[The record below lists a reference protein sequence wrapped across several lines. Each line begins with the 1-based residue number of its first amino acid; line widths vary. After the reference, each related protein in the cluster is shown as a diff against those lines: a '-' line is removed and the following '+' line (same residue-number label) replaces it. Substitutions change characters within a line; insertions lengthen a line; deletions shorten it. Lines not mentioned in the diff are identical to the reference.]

1 MELAMTNNATQKPT
15 WTVLVFMA
23 ADTGDSFYQA
33 AMNDI
38 TEMTAAKFDDQVKV
52 VVHADAPSPWDT
64 KCWEIKAGVTMDP
77 RKVLALD
84 AESGKR
90 GCGHT
95 CLLDFV
101 GMYLSDPNYKA
112 DNYLLVLW
120 GHGEGID
127 WKEKVLGARTAQDIV
142 AKRFAP
148 GSGGV
153 MEVGALGRSLRQLAD
168 VTGIQRDQLVVGF
181 DACLMGMVEVYDEI
195 HEYVGWAVATSDE
208 IPQKGWPY
216 QDILD
221 RIGEIS
227 TPAGL
232 AKEIV
237 KTCADWYSLHIPES
251 RVSFSACDLADSHG
265 LSIATKELT
274 QELRARIKEGSL
286 RKAIREAR
294 DFAAD
299 LQESAYVDLYAFCS
313 ELKRKIVLQADKIG
327 LKQLYEK
334 ADKVVEVLNQFV
346 ILHSFSDE
354 YPYKYVMDSRGVAI
368 CFPESADLTGSL
380 PGIEINWGSYKELRF
395 SKDTKWPAF
404 IQESFDRRSNN

>member
-1 MELAMTNNATQKPT
+1 
-15 WTVLVFMA
+15 MA

-38 TEMTAAKFDDQVKV
+38 TEMTAAKFGDQVKV

-64 KCWEIKAGVTMDP
+64 KCWEIKAGVTMEP
-77 RKVLALD
+77 RKVVVLD
-84 AESGKR
+84 AEPGKR
-90 GCGHT
+90 GCGHK

-101 GMYLSDPNYKA
+101 RMYLSDPNYKA

-127 WKEKVLGARTAQDIV
+127 WKEKVLGAKIAQDIV

-168 VTGIQRDQLVVGF
+168 VTGIRPEQLVVGF

-216 QDILD
+216 KDILD
-221 RIGEIS
+221 RIGKVY
-227 TPAGL
+227 TPGGL
-232 AKEIV
+232 AEEIV
-237 KTCADWYSLHIPES
+237 KICAVWYSLHIPES
-251 RVSFSACDLADSHG
+251 RVSFSACNLADSYG

-274 QELRARIKEGSL
+274 KELLARINEGSL

-294 DFAAD
+294 NFAED

-313 ELKRKIVLQADKIG
+313 ELKRKIVSQADKIG
-327 LKQLYEK
+327 LKPLQDA
-334 ADKVVEVLNQFV
+334 ADKVVEVLNHFV
-346 ILHSFSDE
+346 VGYGFSDE
-354 YPYKYVMDSRGVAI
+354 YPHKYVDDSRGVSI
-368 CFPESADLTGSL
+368 CFPESAELTGSL
-380 PGIEINWGSYKELRF
+380 PGIEINWGSYKELSF
-395 SKDTKWPAF
+395 SKETKWPAL
-404 IQESFDRRSNN
+404 IQESFERRAK